1 MEYFIAFYM
10 AGVAL
15 AMLKLFRPS
24 YLLLKD
30 VDPNN
35 IVVQNI
41 FVSSIVMTL
50 SFMILLI
57 PLTPAL
63 LSDSLRDSFCVSF
76 CDAVLNKG

>member
-63 LSDSLRDSFCVSF
+63 LSDNLRDSFCVSF

>member
-1 MEYFIAFYM
+1 MEYFIAFYI

-41 FVSSIVMTL
+41 FISSIVMTL
-50 SFMILLI
+50 GFIILLI

-63 LSDSLRDSFCVSF
+63 LSDKLRDSFCVSF

>member
-1 MEYFIAFYM
+1 MEYFIAFYI

-41 FVSSIVMTL
+41 VVSSIVMTL
-50 SFMILLI
+50 GFIILLV

-63 LSDSLRDSFCVSF
+63 LSDKLRDSFCVSF